1 MAEYAKEIA
10 PMKLNRFLIA
20 MIGTVSVAI
29 VSTSASARTKD
40 DILALQQRMAL
51 AEQSISGQSAEL
63 VSISELESQI
73 QSLTGLI
80 EELTYQLDISNQ
92 RLDAVTA
99 ALAGDTLGA
108 DAAAQGLGAPAPGP
122 SSGPVDLTTGDPIA
136 DQIRNDQPVP
146 PTGPVAGPSDIALP
160 LDPNAAYDYA
170 SAFLL
175 QGDYP
180 RAKAAF
186 ELYVDAFP
194 RHARTPD
201 AQFRLGEINL
211 ALGEN
216 ASAADV
222 FIGHIKNYPNDPRA
236 AEAYLK
242 LGTAFARMENTE
254 QACTVF
260 QVMKTKYPD
269 ASTAVIQRA
278 DLEMAR
284 INCQ

>member
-10 PMKLNRFLIA
+10 PMKLNRFLMA

-40 DILALQQRMAL
+40 DILALQDRMDR
-51 AEQSISGQSAEL
+51 AEQSISGQSAQI
-63 VSISELESQI
+63 VRISELESQI

-80 EELTYQLDISNQ
+80 EELTYQLDLTNQ

-99 ALAGDTLGA
+99 ALAGDSLGA
-108 DAAAQGLGAPAPGP
+108 DVAAQNLATAGAA
-122 SSGPVDLTTGDPIA
+122 SGPVDLTVGGDPIA
-136 DQIRNDQPVP
+136 NQLRAEEATP
-146 PTGPVAGPSDIALP
+146 PAVGATDIALP
-160 LDPNAAYDYA
+160 LNPDAAYDYA

-186 ELYVDAFP
+186 ELYVEAFP

-222 FIGHIKNYPNDPRA
+222 FIEHIKNFPNDPRA

-242 LGTAFARMENTE
+242 LGTAFARMENTD

-260 QVMKTKYPD
+260 KVMKTKYPD
-269 ASTAVIQRA
+269 AGTAVIQRA